1 MRTTGFLAAAILLAA
16 AGSGPARADVNRGAD
31 LYDENCADCHS
42 LAKPLKNKKG
52 PGLVGVVGRTAA
64 SVPDFNYSDALRA
77 AKLAWT
83 PDQLDAYLRAPKT
96 LVPGGKM
103 KFDGMDKA
111 DERRDL
117 IEFLATQ
124 R

>member
-1 MRTTGFLAAAILLAA
+1 MRTTGFLAAAVLLAA
-16 AGSGPARADVNRGAD
+16 AGSGPARADVSRGAD
-31 LYDENCADCHS
+31 LYDESCAECHS

-52 PGLVGVVGRTAA
+52 PGLVGVVGRSAA

-77 AKLAWT
+77 AKLVWT
-83 PDQLDAYLRAPKT
+83 PEQLDAYLRAPKT

-103 KFDGMDKA
+103 KFDGLDKA

-117 IEFLATQ
+117 IEFLTTQ